1 MQRHLFPRKGWTSCC
16 CYCILLQLFTVA
28 RHFVVG
34 SFGVVLG
41 VDGDVVFG
49 VVDGVGVVADVGVV
63 VSVGVVAVLGLLLL
77 LLTLLMLLVLFVVAV
92 VVGDV

>member
-16 CYCILLQLFTVA
+16 CNCILLQLFTVA

-63 VSVGVVAVLGLLLL
+63 AVLGLLLL